1 VKKCPYCAEQIQG
14 EAIICRYCGSSL
26 SDAPY
31 QTGAKE
37 ERQTT
42 RFAPGPKWGRIGL
55 AVLLAGMVPA
65 ASSNS
70 VVILGQLASVYHS
83 LRPVHLLFH
92 FAIHLLPLPLGVWAS
107 LAWPGRHP
115 RGHALLGLLAGL
127 VEALT
132 ILATFTMSRIVG
144 APIKLLTEDALGLLA
159 TVALFTAGGLFGD
172 LAENRGAPTTRP
184 EAPGQDEHTSQE
196 GTERTLV
203 LIQSLGP
210 AALALLGTIITA
222 AVTLTQVP

>member
-1 VKKCPYCAEQIQG
+1 VLPPC
-14 EAIICRYCGSSL
+14 
-26 SDAPY
+26 
-31 QTGAKE
+31 
-37 ERQTT
+37 TT
-42 RFAPGPKWGRIGL
+42 TYNTHTGPKWGRIGL

-92 FAIHLLPLPLGVWAS
+92 FAIHLLPLPLGVWVS

-132 ILATFTMSRIVG
+132 ILLMVN
-144 APIKLLTEDALGLLA
+144 
-159 TVALFTAGGLFGD
+159 VAL
-172 LAENRGAPTTRP
+172 RSWAPR
-184 EAPGQDEHTSQE
+184 S
-196 GTERTLV
+196 
-203 LIQSLGP
+203 SS
-210 AALALLGTIITA
+210 
-222 AVTLTQVP
+222 

>member
-1 VKKCPYCAEQIQG
+1 
-14 EAIICRYCGSSL
+14 
-26 SDAPY
+26 
-31 QTGAKE
+31 
-37 ERQTT
+37 
-42 RFAPGPKWGRIGL
+42 
-55 AVLLAGMVPA
+55 MVPG

-92 FAIHLLPLPLGVWAS
+92 FAIHLLPLPLGVWVS

-132 ILATFTMSRIVG
+132 ILLMVNVARIVG
-144 APIKLLTEDALGLLA
+144 APIKLLTEDELGLLA

-172 LAENRGAPTTRP
+172 LAENRGAPTTRS

-210 AALALLGTIITA
+210 AVLALLGTIITA
-222 AVTLTQVP
+222 AVYPHASALKLSERTSENSRYAKFARYYPFLSPKSSSTLSAPWNGCRSYR